1 VVITFSYAVEL
12 RFSCE
17 KGEARK
23 WCRSRCGRPDL
34 LNLAYFHP
42 PFPSALPSGLALTPL
57 GSRLSLVTTGN
68 SVWTIGPKVAK
79 NRNSAFDG
87 LNDGSHMLDLNDFFY
102 FVQVVDRGGFTA
114 AGRTLRVPKSTL
126 SHRIQDLE
134 NNLGVRL
141 LNRTSRRFGM
151 TDAGED
157 FYRHAVAMLREAELA
172 ETTIRHRLTEPTGTV
187 RCTAGIATM
196 QFAMADIIA
205 DFLVRYPK
213 VNVVAHASDRMI
225 DIVGENYDLA
235 VRAHS
240 DPLPDSN
247 LVQRTLTPAPW
258 FLFAGSGYL
267 DANGEPR
274 SPQDLQNHPSLFMMR
289 SGVAP
294 VWRLRHAREARDEV
308 VMPLTP
314 RLLGDE
320 IIGLQQAAIR
330 GLGVVALPGYICRAA
345 VRSGA
350 LRRVLPDWLAGD
362 STITALIPYRQGLLP
377 SVRVFLDHLATEL
390 PKIVLM

>member
-1 VVITFSYAVEL
+1 
-12 RFSCE
+12 
-17 KGEARK
+17 
-23 WCRSRCGRPDL
+23 
-34 LNLAYFHP
+34 
-42 PFPSALPSGLALTPL
+42 
-57 GSRLSLVTTGN
+57 
-68 SVWTIGPKVAK
+68 
-79 NRNSAFDG
+79 
-87 LNDGSHMLDLNDFFY
+87 MLDLNDFFY

-126 SHRIQDLE
+126 SHRIQELE

-157 FYRHAVAMLREAELA
+157 FYRHAVAMLREAERA

-187 RCTAGIATM
+187 RCTSGVATM
-196 QFAMADIIA
+196 QFAMSDIIA
-205 DFLVRYPK
+205 NFLVQHPK
-213 VNVVAHASDRMI
+213 VNIVAHATDRTV

-247 LVQRTLTPAPW
+247 LVQRTLAPAPW
-258 FLFAGSGYL
+258 YLFAGSAYL
-267 DANGEPR
+267 EAHGAPE
-274 SPQDLQNHPSLFMMR
+274 SPQDLQSHPSLFMMR
-289 SGVAP
+289 TGVAP
-294 VWRLRHAREARDEV
+294 VWRLRHSRQARDEV

-320 IIGLQQAAIR
+320 MVGLQQAAIK

-362 STITALIPYRQGLLP
+362 STLTALIPYRQGLLP
-377 SVRVFLDHLATEL
+377 SVRAFLDHLAAEF
-390 PKIVLM
+390 PKTVLM